1 VRSKRVIL
9 IDGAGLHR
17 ARREREEDR
26 ESPLRERE
34 RERERE
40 SERTGSG
47 ARGWRAS
54 PGTRGRVALDGGT
67 REGVVAGGS

>member
-1 VRSKRVIL
+1 MRSKRVIL

-26 ESPLRERE
+26 ESSQRERE
-34 RERERE
+34 RER
-40 SERTGSG
+40 TGTRM
-47 ARGWRAS
+47 RGWRVS

>member
-17 ARREREEDR
+17 ARREREKDR
-26 ESPLRERE
+26 NSQREREQERE

-40 SERTGSG
+40 KERE
-47 ARGWRAS
+47 
-54 PGTRGRVALDGGT
+54 RGREGDRGCRARVQGKVALDGGT
-67 REGVVAGGS
+67 